1 MKICTTIEQSK
12 KLIELGIDVD
22 SADMMWIIDGINNP
36 YIAVT
41 DINVYL
47 HDTPAW
53 SLSMLLELIPSND
66 KADEYYV
73 ETESHSDYYI
83 VRYKNCWDGC
93 IHSEDSEVSLLDAV
107 FEMICWLKINKK
119 I

>member
-41 DINVYL
+41 DKNVYL

-53 SLSMLLELIPSND
+53 SLSMLLKLIPSED
-66 KADEYYV
+66 KADEFYV
-73 ETESHSDYYI
+73 ETESHSDCQI
-83 VRYKNCWDGC
+83 VRYKNCWDRS
-93 IHSEDSEVSLLDAV
+93 IHSEYSKESLLDAV
-107 FEMICWLKINKK
+107 FEMIVWLKENGK